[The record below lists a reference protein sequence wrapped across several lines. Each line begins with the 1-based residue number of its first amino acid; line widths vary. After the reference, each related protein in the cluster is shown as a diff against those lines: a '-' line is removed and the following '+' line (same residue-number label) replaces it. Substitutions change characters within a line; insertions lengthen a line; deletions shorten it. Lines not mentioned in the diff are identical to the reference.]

1 MSKELKSYT
10 ASFDIEIT
18 YKGNSQR
25 EALTNGAENAKK
37 LGFEVTNIS
46 AREDYDNTSQLLIEM
61 TLEGSKSAKG
71 TSSIIDSI
79 LSDCKKL
86 KLEVTRINCYE
97 E

>member
-1 MSKELKSYT
+1 MSKELKIYT
-10 ASFDIEIT
+10 ASLDIEIFF
-18 YKGNSQR
+18 KGNSQR
-25 EALTNGAENAKK
+25 EALTYGAKNAKK

-46 AREDYDNTSQLLIEM
+46 AREDYDNSSQLIIEM

-71 TSSIIDSI
+71 TGSIIDSI
-79 LSDCKKL
+79 LLDCKKL